1 MQSVTVH
8 TGRAVVLGRSD
19 VDTDQII
26 PAEYCKRLGKSGY
39 ADTLFA
45 HWRTDPG
52 FVLNTPAAAGA
63 TVLIGSHNF
72 GTGSSREHA
81 VWALRDW
88 GFAAV
93 LATGFGDIFLR
104 NAWKNGFLAVVLP
117 ADAISWLAARA
128 EADPEFRVSVDL
140 EACEVRAGGRTWP
153 FPVDARARA
162 LLLAGRDEISEAL
175 DKESEIAAH
184 EAGRAPWL
192 PRLRRGMV
200 SGTVSSGAVPAS
212 EALPVTEPGSAV
224 GDVVPPGAA
233 PASEPGSESEPEST
247 AGRAPE
253 SSPTSASIGVAP

>member
-1 MQSVTVH
+1 MQSVTIH

-45 HWRTDPG
+45 HWRTDPD
-52 FVLNTPAAAGA
+52 FVLNSPAARGA

-88 GFAAV
+88 GFSAV

-117 ADAISWLAARA
+117 AEAVAWLSARA
-128 EADPEFRVSVDL
+128 EADPAFAITVDL
-140 EACEVRAGGRTWP
+140 EACEVRADGWSWP
-153 FPVDARARA
+153 FPVEPRARR

-175 DKESEIAAH
+175 DKDAEIAAH
-184 EAGRAPWL
+184 EAARAPWL
-192 PRLRRGMV
+192 PRLRRGAV
-200 SGTVSSGAVPAS
+200 TGTTAPA
-212 EALPVTEPGSAV
+212 PI
-224 GDVVPPGAA
+224 GDV
-233 PASEPGSESEPEST
+233 S
-247 AGRAPE
+247 
-253 SSPTSASIGVAP
+253 

>member
-1 MQSVTVH
+1 MQSITRH

-45 HWRTDPG
+45 HWRKDPD
-52 FVLNTPAAAGA
+52 FVLNTPAADGA

-117 ADAISWLAARA
+117 ADAVAWLAERA
-128 EADPEFRVSVDL
+128 DTDPAFRITIDL
-140 EACEVRAGGRTWP
+140 EACEVRADGRGWP
-153 FPVDARARA
+153 FPVDARARQ

-175 DKESEIAAH
+175 DKEAAIAAH
-184 EAGRAPWL
+184 EAARAPWL
-192 PRLRRGMV
+192 PRLRRG
-200 SGTVSSGAVPAS
+200 AVTGPTASPPAS
-212 EALPVTEPGSAV
+212 PPV
-224 GDVVPPGAA
+224 
-233 PASEPGSESEPEST
+233 ST
-247 AGRAPE
+247 AASPPAPR
-253 SSPTSASIGVAP
+253 PVPIGGAS